1 MELLDLLKSRD
12 IRATK
17 EIELKG
23 ELAGCK
29 ITIRPVTTEEW
40 QSARARSIK
49 ISKTG
54 EPSVDQIAMG
64 ISLMIDGCVVP
75 NFRSTEVLGTF
86 TVPEEFVKYNFKP
99 GEIERIANII
109 MQYSGYSEDVNQ
121 TIKK

>member
-54 EPSVDQIAMG
+54 EPSVDQVAMG
-64 ISLMIDGCVVP
+64 ISLMVDVRTIWGRLARFIPD
-75 NFRSTEVLGTF
+75 
-86 TVPEEFVKYNFKP
+86 
-99 GEIERIANII
+99 NIKSQHLVDI
-109 MQYSGYSEDVNQ
+109 N
-121 TIKK
+121 

>member
-54 EPSVDQIAMG
+54 EPSVDQVAMG
-64 ISLMIDGCVVP
+64 ISLMVDGCVVP
-75 NFRSTEVLGTF
+75 NFRSTKVLDTF

-99 GEIERIANII
+99 GEIERIANEI
-109 MQYSGYSEDVNQ
+109 MQYSGYGEDVNQ
-121 TIKK
+121 TVKK

>member
-49 ISKTG
+49 ISK
-54 EPSVDQIAMG
+54 
-64 ISLMIDGCVVP
+64 
-75 NFRSTEVLGTF
+75 NW
-86 TVPEEFVKYNFKP
+86 
-99 GEIERIANII
+99 
-109 MQYSGYSEDVNQ
+109 
-121 TIKK
+121 